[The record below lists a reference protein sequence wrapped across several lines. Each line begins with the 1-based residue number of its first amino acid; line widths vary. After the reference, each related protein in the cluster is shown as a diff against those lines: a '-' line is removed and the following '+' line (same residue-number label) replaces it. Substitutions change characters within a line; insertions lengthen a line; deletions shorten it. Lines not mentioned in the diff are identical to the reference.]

1 MLLDKV
7 YALRN
12 EIFKAGKQL
21 IFKVHIEKMLNSPKD
36 I

>member
-12 EIFKAGKQL
+12 D
-21 IFKVHIEKMLNSPKD
+21 IFKVGEQLILKVHVENMLN
-36 I
+36 